1 LVAAL
6 VPKLKLTRLL
16 LRWGNKMAINNW
28 PQCFALVLK
37 NEGGYVDNPADPG
50 GATNLGCTKATWEA
64 WVGHPVTKDD
74 IKALTPNDV
83 MPLYKAKYW
92 DTIKGD
98 DLPEG
103 VDYAV
108 FDFAINSGPSRAAKA
123 LQSVLSVTVDGQIGS
138 ATLRALETANPR
150 EVATAVCEAR
160 LAFLQSLP
168 TYGTFGKGWS
178 RRVAEVEQTAFN
190 MV

>member
-1 LVAAL
+1 
-6 VPKLKLTRLL
+6 
-16 LRWGNKMAINNW
+16 MAINNW

-37 NEGGYVDNPADPG
+37 NEGGYVDNTADPG

-123 LQSVLSVTVDGQIGS
+123 LQSVLSITVDGQIGP
-138 ATLRALETANPR
+138 ATLRALEAANPR

-160 LAFLQSLP
+160 LAFLQSLS
-168 TYGTFGKGWS
+168 TYATFGKGWS
-178 RRVAEVEQTAFN
+178 RRVSEVETVSFN
-190 MV
+190 MVG

>member
-1 LVAAL
+1 
-6 VPKLKLTRLL
+6 
-16 LRWGNKMAINNW
+16 MAINNW

-50 GATNLGCTKATWEA
+50 GATNLGCTKAVWEQYI
-64 WVGHPVTKDD
+64 GRSVTKDD

-83 MPLYKAKYW
+83 MPLYKVKYW

-123 LQSVLSVTVDGQIGS
+123 LQSVLSITVDGQIGP
-138 ATLRALETANPR
+138 ATLRACEEANAR
-150 EVATAVCEAR
+150 EVATRVCEAR
-160 LAFLQSLP
+160 LAFLQSLS
-168 TYGTFGKGWS
+168 TYATFGKGWS
-178 RRVAEVEQTAFN
+178 RRVSDVERLAFN
-190 MV
+190 MVG

>member
-1 LVAAL
+1 
-6 VPKLKLTRLL
+6 
-16 LRWGNKMAINNW
+16 MENNFE
-28 PQCFALVLK
+28 QCFVLVLR
-37 NEGGYVDNPADPG
+37 NEGGYVDNSSDPG

-92 DTIKGD
+92 DTVKGD
-98 DLPEG
+98 DLPIG

-123 LQSVLSVTVDGQIGS
+123 LQSVLGVAADGQIGP
-138 ATLRALETANPR
+138 ATLAALEAANIR
-150 EVATAVCEAR
+150 DVATAVCEAR

-168 TYGTFGKGWS
+168 TYGNFGKGWS
-178 RRVAEVEQTAFN
+178 RRVSEVEQVSFN
-190 MV
+190 MVG

>member
-1 LVAAL
+1 MAAD
-6 VPKLKLTRLL
+6 
-16 LRWGNKMAINNW
+16 NW
-28 PQCFALVLK
+28 EQCFALILK
-37 NEGGYVDNPADPG
+37 NEGGYVDNPSDPG

-83 MPLYKAKYW
+83 MPLYKVKYW

-108 FDFAINSGPSRAAKA
+108 FDYAINSGPSRAAKA
-123 LQSVLSVTVDGQIGS
+123 LQSVLSITVDGQIGP

-160 LAFLQSLP
+160 LTFLQGLP
-168 TYGTFGKGWS
+168 TFPTFGKGWS
-178 RRVAEVEQTAFN
+178 NRVSEVEKIAFN
-190 MV
+190 MVE

>member
-1 LVAAL
+1 M
-6 VPKLKLTRLL
+6 KD
-16 LRWGNKMAINNW
+16 NFS
-28 PQCFALVLK
+28 QCFALVLK
-37 NEGGYVDNPADPG
+37 HEGGYVDNPADPG
-50 GATNLGCTKATWEA
+50 GATNLGCTKAVWEQYI
-64 WVGHPVTKDD
+64 GRSVTKDD

-83 MPLYKAKYW
+83 MPLYKVKYW

>member
-1 LVAAL
+1 
-6 VPKLKLTRLL
+6 
-16 LRWGNKMAINNW
+16 MAINNW

-50 GATNLGCTKATWEA
+50 GATNLGCTKAVWEQYI
-64 WVGHPVTKDD
+64 GRSVTKDD

-83 MPLYKAKYW
+83 MPLYKVKYW

-108 FDFAINSGPSRAAKA
+108 FDYAINSGPSRAAKA
-123 LQSVLSVTVDGQIGS
+123 LQSVLSITVDGQIGP
-138 ATLRALETANPR
+138 ATLRALETSNPR

-160 LAFLQSLP
+160 LAFLQSLS
-168 TYGTFGKGWS
+168 TYATFGKGWS
-178 RRVAEVEQTAFN
+178 RRVSEVETVSFN
-190 MV
+190 MVG

>member
-1 LVAAL
+1 
-6 VPKLKLTRLL
+6 
-16 LRWGNKMAINNW
+16 MAINNW
-28 PQCFALVLK
+28 PQCFAFILK

-50 GATNLGCTKATWEA
+50 GATNLGCTKAVWEQYI
-64 WVGHPVTKDD
+64 GRSVTKDD

-83 MPLYKAKYW
+83 MPLYKVKYW

-123 LQSVLSVTVDGQIGS
+123 LQSVLSITVDGQIGP
-138 ATLRALETANPR
+138 ATLRALEAANPR

-160 LAFLQSLP
+160 LAFLQSLS
-168 TYGTFGKGWS
+168 TYATFGKGWS
-178 RRVAEVEQTAFN
+178 RRVSEVETVSFN
-190 MV
+190 MVG

>member
-1 LVAAL
+1 
-6 VPKLKLTRLL
+6 
-16 LRWGNKMAINNW
+16 MAINNW
-28 PQCFALVLK
+28 PQCFAFILK

-50 GATNLGCTKATWEA
+50 GATNLGCTKAVWEQYI
-64 WVGHPVTKDD
+64 GRSVTKDD

-150 EVATAVCEAR
+150 EVATAVCEVR

-178 RRVAEVEQTAFN
+178 RRVVEVEQTAFN

>member
-1 LVAAL
+1 MES
-6 VPKLKLTRLL
+6 
-16 LRWGNKMAINNW
+16 NFE
-28 PQCFALVLK
+28 QCFVLVLR

-74 IKALTPNDV
+74 IKALKPNDV

-92 DTIKGD
+92 DTVKGD
-98 DLPEG
+98 DLPMG

-108 FDFAINSGPSRAAKA
+108 FDFAINSGPSRAAKT
-123 LQSVLSVTVDGQIGS
+123 LQSVLGVAPDGQIGP
-138 ATLRALETANPR
+138 ATLTALETANPR
-150 EVATAVCEAR
+150 DVATSICEAR

-168 TYGTFGKGWS
+168 TYATFGKGWS
-178 RRVAEVEQTAFN
+178 RRVAEVDADAFK
-190 MV
+190 MVG

>member
-1 LVAAL
+1 V
-6 VPKLKLTRLL
+6 KE
-16 LRWGNKMAINNW
+16 NF

-37 NEGGYVDNPADPG
+37 NEGGYVDNPSDPG

-108 FDFAINSGPSRAAKA
+108 FDYAINSGPSRAAKA
-123 LQSVLSVTVDGQIGS
+123 LQSLLSVTIDGQIGA
-138 ATLRALETANPR
+138 ATLRALETSNPR

-160 LAFLQSLP
+160 LAFLQSLS
-168 TYGTFGKGWS
+168 TYATFGKGWS
-178 RRVAEVEQTAFN
+178 RRVSEVETVSFN
-190 MV
+190 MVG

>member
-1 LVAAL
+1 MAA
-6 VPKLKLTRLL
+6 
-16 LRWGNKMAINNW
+16 NNW
-28 PQCFALVLK
+28 EQCFALVLK

-50 GATNLGCTKATWEA
+50 GATNLGCTKAVWEQYI
-64 WVGHPVTKDD
+64 GRSVTKDD

>member
-1 LVAAL
+1 MQ
-6 VPKLKLTRLL
+6 
-16 LRWGNKMAINNW
+16 GNFE
-28 PQCFALVLK
+28 QCFALVIK

-50 GATNLGCTKATWEA
+50 GATNLGCTKTTWET
-64 WVGHPVTKDD
+64 WVGHPVTKDN
-74 IKALTPNDV
+74 IKALMPNNV
-83 MPLYKAKYW
+83 MPLYKKKYW

-98 DLPEG
+98 NLPMG

-108 FDFAINSGPSRAAKA
+108 FDFAINSGPSRAVKT
-123 LQSVLSVTVDGQIGS
+123 LQSVLGVAADGQIGP
-138 ATLRALETANPR
+138 ATMDAFETANSR
-150 EVATAVCEAR
+150 EIATKVCEAR

-178 RRVAEVEQTAFN
+178 RRVSEVERMAFN

>member
-1 LVAAL
+1 
-6 VPKLKLTRLL
+6 
-16 LRWGNKMAINNW
+16 MAINNW

-50 GATNLGCTKATWEA
+50 GATNLGCTKAVWEQYI
-64 WVGHPVTKDD
+64 GRSVTKDD

-160 LAFLQSLP
+160 LAFLQSLS
-168 TYGTFGKGWS
+168 TYATFGKGWS
-178 RRVAEVEQTAFN
+178 RRVSEVETVSFN
-190 MV
+190 MVG

>member
-1 LVAAL
+1 
-6 VPKLKLTRLL
+6 
-16 LRWGNKMAINNW
+16 MAINNW

-37 NEGGYVDNPADPG
+37 NESGYVDNPADPG

-83 MPLYKAKYW
+83 MPLYKVKYW

-123 LQSVLSVTVDGQIGS
+123 LQSVLSITVDGQIGP
-138 ATLRALETANPR
+138 ATLRALEAANPR

-160 LAFLQSLP
+160 LAFLQSLS
-168 TYGTFGKGWS
+168 TYATFGKGWS
-178 RRVAEVEQTAFN
+178 RRVSEVETVSFN
-190 MV
+190 MVG

>member
-1 LVAAL
+1 
-6 VPKLKLTRLL
+6 
-16 LRWGNKMAINNW
+16 MAINNW

-37 NEGGYVDNPADPG
+37 NEGGYVDNTADPG

-74 IKALTPNDV
+74 IKALTPNNV

-108 FDFAINSGPSRAAKA
+108 FDYAINSGPSRAAKT
-123 LQSVLSVTVDGQIGS
+123 LQSVLSITVDGQIGP

-168 TYGTFGKGWS
+168 TYATFGRGWS
-178 RRVAEVEQTAFN
+178 SRVSEVERVAFN
-190 MV
+190 MVG

>member
-1 LVAAL
+1 MN
-6 VPKLKLTRLL
+6 T
-16 LRWGNKMAINNW
+16 NW
-28 PQCFALVLK
+28 PKCFALVLK

-74 IKALTPNDV
+74 IKALMPKDV

-92 DTIKGD
+92 DTINGD
-98 DLPEG
+98 NLPEG

-123 LQSVLSVTVDGQIGS
+123 LQSVLNTNPDGQIGPT
-138 ATLRALETANPR
+138 TLRALETANAR

-160 LAFLQSLP
+160 LAFLQSLS

-178 RRVAEVEQTAFN
+178 RRVSEVEQTAFN

>member
-1 LVAAL
+1 
-6 VPKLKLTRLL
+6 
-16 LRWGNKMAINNW
+16 MAINNW

-37 NEGGYVDNPADPG
+37 NEGGYVDNTADPG

-74 IKALTPNDV
+74 IKALTPNNV

-108 FDFAINSGPSRAAKA
+108 FDYAINSGPSRAAKA
-123 LQSVLSVTVDGQIGS
+123 LQSVLSITVDGQIGP
-138 ATLRALETANPR
+138 ATLRALETANLR

-160 LAFLQSLP
+160 LAFLQGLP
-168 TYGTFGKGWS
+168 TFPTFGKGWS
-178 RRVAEVEQTAFN
+178 NRVSEVEKIAFN
-190 MV
+190 MVE